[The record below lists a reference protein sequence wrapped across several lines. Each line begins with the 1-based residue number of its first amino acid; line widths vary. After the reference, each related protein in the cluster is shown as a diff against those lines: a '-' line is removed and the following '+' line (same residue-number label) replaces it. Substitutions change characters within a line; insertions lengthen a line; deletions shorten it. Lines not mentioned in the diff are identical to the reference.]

1 MEIAIKIIEREIA
14 QRELAQKH
22 NHLRKKEVQTE
33 IEELNKVL
41 QIISNAKSK
50 KETLIDFFKFLDQES
65 YTECHNSGTYLEAA
79 NKYIEEEEKEQ
90 KPENYPC
97 PQCQGGGCP
106 FCSGYG
112 VIPA

>member
-1 MEIAIKIIEREIA
+1 MKNAIEIIKDEIVRRKLTRE
-14 QRELAQKH
+14 H
-22 NHLRKKEVQTE
+22 NHQQKEQVESE

-65 YTECHNSGTYLEAA
+65 YTECHNSETYLEAA

-90 KPENYPC
+90 NPENYPC

-106 FCSGYG
+106 YCSGYG